1 MTRPET
7 DGAGWPGTANER
19 SRVDLPG
26 GTVEYDD
33 IGEGDPVLFVHG
45 AFVNGDLW
53 RDVAGPLSATHRCL
67 VPTLPLG
74 GHSVPMDEGAD
85 LTPSG
90 LADLLAAFLDALDV
104 DRVTLVGNDTGGALC
119 QVFLAAYPERVER
132 LVLVNCDAYDNFP
145 PLAARPFTLG
155 ARVPGVVGLFARSLR
170 SPTARRLAFRLL
182 TKHPVDDA
190 VLAGYVDALTRDAE
204 VRRDLR
210 KALLGV
216 EPRYTREAAEAFP
229 DFERPVLVVWGTDD
243 PVFPIA
249 DAERLVATF
258 PDARLERV
266 HDSYALVPEDR
277 PARLAELLGEFLGAR
292 VPAAT

>member
-1 MTRPET
+1 MTRTRRET
-7 DGAGWPGTANER
+7 GLGGELRT
-19 SRVDLPG
+19 VDLPQ
-26 GTVEYDD
+26 GTIEYHDA
-33 IGEGDPVLFVHG
+33 GVGDPVLFVHG

-53 RDVAGPLSATHRCL
+53 RNVAGPLAESHRCL

-74 GHSVPMDEGAD
+74 GHRLPMEEDAD

-119 QVFLAAYPERVER
+119 QVFLARHPERVER

-145 PLAARPFTLG
+145 PLAAKPFTLG
-155 ARVPGVVGLFARSLR
+155 ARVPGVTGLFARSLR
-170 SPTARRLAFRLL
+170 SATVRRLAFRLL

-190 VLAGYVDALTRDAE
+190 VLAGYVDALTRDAA

-216 EPRYTREAAEAFP
+216 EPRYTREAAASFR
-229 DFERPVLVVWGTDD
+229 DFDRPVLVVWGTED
-243 PVFPIA
+243 PVFPLT
-249 DAERLVATF
+249 DAERLVAEF
-258 PDARLERV
+258 PAARLETV
-266 HDSYALVPEDR
+266 ADAYALVPEDR
-277 PARLAELLGEFLGAR
+277 PECLVELLGEFLGAR
-292 VPAAT
+292 VPAET